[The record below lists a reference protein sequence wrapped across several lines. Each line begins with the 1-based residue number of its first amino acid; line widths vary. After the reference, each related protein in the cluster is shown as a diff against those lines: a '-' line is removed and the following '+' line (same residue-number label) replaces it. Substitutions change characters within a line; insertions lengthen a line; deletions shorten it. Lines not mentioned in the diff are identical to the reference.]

1 MKNIYVLNRVV
12 IMACTAAM
20 FLLGNA
26 SYSRADD
33 VIGLVMDNWHS
44 SDISGTIM
52 CVDTNPDSIVVNEV
66 RIFLADATRGGKRCV
81 TKVVDIYGRETGRN
95 ALRSGK
101 VVYVKV
107 GGAMDLEKDVEYVV
121 AKEIYLLPRGMSRK
135 ELINKGIPT
144 GPTTPW

>member
-1 MKNIYVLNRVV
+1 MKNMYSHNRIV

-33 VIGLVMDNWHS
+33 VIGLVMNDWHS

-52 CVDTNPDSIVVNEV
+52 HVGTNPDSIVVNET
-66 RIFLADATRGGKRCV
+66 RIFLADTTRGGKRCG

-107 GGAMDLEKDVEYVV
+107 GAAMDPEKDAEYVV

-135 ELINKGIPT
+135 ELKNKGIPT